1 MRYRESPD
9 EMQIIQRCFID
20 SVKKVTYF
28 SITRLFRENTK
39 DLKNTWEGILKN
51 IFK

>member
-28 SITRLFRENTK
+28 LLLDFFEKTSKT
-39 DLKNTWEGILKN
+39 
-51 IFK
+51 